1 MIKEN
6 TAIFGDCLNIVPK
19 ISSKSID
26 MALCNLPY
34 CITKIVGIELFLLIY
49 YVRNMVCQKYGRIVK
64 DHEIAVLTANKPNT
78 LAEQILKLYK

>member
-1 MIKEN
+1 M
-6 TAIFGDCLNIVPK
+6 PK

-26 MALCNLPY
+26 RELCNLPY
-34 CITKIVGIELFLLIY
+34 VITKNSYDRVIPSDLL
-49 YVRNMVCQKYGRIVK
+49 CQKYGRIVK